1 MKTTFISK
9 ENNQVKFS
17 MDFTAEEFDNAVVHA
32 YKQSKNQFTVD
43 GFRRGKASRSVIEK
57 RYGEGIF
64 FEDAINEL
72 FREGYTDMLGVLA
85 DYGGRGVAP
94 ALLTA
99 AMRAY
104 QRDGMEFAAAGVDSD
119 SPTGAVDL
127 YRELGYAP
135 TQGSILYALDV

>member
-72 FREGYTDMLGVLA
+72 FREGYPKAIDELDIEVIDQPQA
-85 DYGGRGVAP
+85 DFGEIGHGKPFSVTLEVPRG
-94 ALLTA
+94 
-99 AMRAY
+99 
-104 QRDGMEFAAAGVDSD
+104 
-119 SPTGAVDL
+119 
-127 YRELGYAP
+127 
-135 TQGSILYALDV
+135 

>member
-104 QRDGMEFAAAGVDSD
+104 QRDGMEFAAH
-119 SPTGAVDL
+119 
-127 YRELGYAP
+127 
-135 TQGSILYALDV
+135 